1 MRPQPSVAKNQQQKA
16 EDVQRYIAWRESR
29 SFEASEE
36 GGEKNV
42 RASTKEYSSPVSA
55 DVAVVEGVTG
65 PYRADN
71 PR

>member
-36 GGEKNV
+36 GGGKK
-42 RASTKEYSSPVSA
+42 RKSKYQ
-55 DVAVVEGVTG
+55 
-65 PYRADN
+65 RI
-71 PR
+71 